1 MKLTIDVINAFTET
15 QFGGN
20 PAAVVITDDWLAD
33 PLMQRIA
40 AQNNLSE
47 TAFVVP
53 LDQPEAGLPSTTQYA
68 IRWFSPITE
77 IDFCGH
83 ATLAAAFVLFN
94 RRPPANAL
102 DSHSAVCPSTLTMH
116 ARAVGSLHLQYS
128 GDGTIEMDFPRR
140 DPVVPERV
148 PAALMRGLSLPPQTV
163 LQNAQAYIAV
173 YSSAQEILE
182 VTQDINQIKQL
193 APYDVVITAPG
204 DTTDFVSRYFWPANG
219 TEEDPVTGSIH
230 TGLAP
235 YWAQRLGQSEL
246 TAYQASLR
254 GGMLYCRVTETR
266 VYISGKAV
274 QYLHGQIII

>member
-20 PAAVVITDDWLAD
+20 PAAVVITDNWLSD
-33 PLMQRIA
+33 TIMQRIA

-53 LDQPEAGLPSTTQYA
+53 LAQPETGLPSATQYA

-94 RRPPANAL
+94 RRLVNTL
-102 DSHSAVCPSTLTMH
+102 DSHDAAYADTLTMQ
-116 ARAVGSLHLQYS
+116 ASAVGSLHLQYT
-128 GDGTIEMDFPRR
+128 GDGTIEMNFPRR
-140 DPVVPERV
+140 DPTLLNRIP
-148 PAALMRGLSLPPQTV
+148 PALLSGLSLPPQIV
-163 LQNAQAYIAV
+163 LQNPQAYIAV

-182 VTQDINQIKQL
+182 VRQDTHQIRQL
-193 APYDVVITAPG
+193 APYDVAITAPG

-219 TEEDPVTGSIH
+219 TDEDPVTGSIH

-235 YWAQRLGQSEL
+235 YWAQRLDKSEL
-246 TAYQASLR
+246 SARQASLR
-254 GGMLYCRVTETR
+254 GGILNCRVTDTR